1 MNKQLHTIRNLITK
15 TLGIGLIGFVTGIAI
30 VSAQNSST
38 YTFSTNATSSLALD
52 LNLNV
57 VDMSTG
63 TTQLVAAGLDAAAST
78 VTAVG
83 FPFPFMSGFY
93 TQFAVQ
99 EDGVLQLGGAAPGT
113 NVYTISGGT
122 VAAPRLAAFCTDLR
136 TGTSTGKIHYK
147 LIGSAPQRV
156 LVVEFKEMQLFYTGT
171 GTAGTSTFQM
181 RLYEN
186 GTLEYVYGTMSATDV
201 ATANRSPSVG
211 FYLGA
216 ATNLFASV
224 TTATHTVSVTSP
236 YTANP
241 AVAAVGPLTDLTSAS
256 NGTRRAYVF
265 TPPPFCTTPVDQ
277 PTALLFSNII
287 GTQLDLSFTA
297 AVSTPSSYLIV
308 RYPTGAAVT
317 NPVDAAA
324 YVTGQALGLGTVVAS
339 TNTTTATATGLVPST
354 SYDFYVY
361 STQTGAC
368 RTTYNTASP
377 LTLTQSTGLP
387 INFTTTST
395 GGLWSAKATWVGGVV
410 PSVYDS
416 ATVATGAVLTV
427 DVATTVST
435 FILKNNSTVYLN
447 AALIDSSDLI
457 IGIGATF
464 NGFFGT
470 TGRQITVRRNI
481 TNDGT
486 LNMAM
491 PGGIVLLN
499 GITPQTIS
507 GSGTFSL
514 IPTLTV
520 NNALGGVVLN
530 SNITVSNAL
539 NLTNGIV
546 SGTGTLTMGNIGFN
560 SSFAMTSTGGR
571 LSCTAASGLAGII
584 PGNATFTYNAPT
596 PVGPITI
603 GNELNIVAPTNMN
616 VVFNAI
622 SAGNYILGSNI
633 NVNNATFT
641 DSVDVSSF
649 TVTVNGTASFPA
661 LANVFGNGTFTMG
674 ANATISTTNL
684 LGITAAS
691 PSLGSVQT
699 ATRNYSATGN
709 YTYGG
714 AATQVTGDGLPTMLT
729 AGTVTINSTSGTA
742 LSQST
747 QFYNLTL
754 STNFLTNG
762 SDATVTNNANLGT
775 LQVTGAGGFIT
786 TATTR
791 LFLNHTHASGVI
803 QTAANGNF
811 TNTGTR
817 TFAPGTD
824 IVIGG
829 SAVATGNGFPTT
841 GVDSLVL
848 NQTTVLVLTAATSVN
863 TLFITS
869 TGRMTTTDV
878 NALTILGNQAGNVA
892 RNNTGYINGPIT
904 RTIGVGAT
912 GTFLFPLGAAA
923 VGNLGVEVINP
934 VVTGADITLTAI
946 ARSLPTGGS
955 AGTGLTALTN
965 TRYWAF
971 APVGGVGT
979 LASVKNIR
987 ISESTAATLGG
998 TSKKIGFT
1006 TLNAANA
1013 YNSIGGQLDSANVS
1027 ILSSL
1032 AIPAFGTISD
1042 STFLVFGNGTASGTF
1057 TGGTFTVGPTG
1068 NYFSLTQAIA
1078 TMNENTSLSA
1088 PVVLEFQSTYSPSV
1102 ETYPIVFRSTLRT
1115 TATNTITIRPSAAV
1129 SAEINFSAGI
1139 INSTAL
1145 IDFNGGSNIIIDGRP
1160 GGAGTSRYI
1169 KLNQLT
1175 VGTFPTVR
1183 FINDAQNNTLKYLT
1197 VSGQNTS
1204 TTSALIVFGTGITT
1218 GNSNILI
1225 DNCTIN
1231 GLSNTMNCITSV
1243 GSTTPADNKNVTISN
1258 NNIFDFFVNG
1268 GTCDGILTGAGTA
1281 LWTINANNFYQT
1293 AIRNSFSVPAMTTA
1307 TNFRAINTNST
1318 ATNAVYTITNNR
1330 VGGNIPGIPGS
1341 VFIIGD
1347 SNSALAHLIRPID
1360 CSNAGTA
1367 SPSSVQGNII
1377 SDITLYT
1384 NGNDNFSGIGV
1395 LQTGVYNVGNI
1406 TPNLVGSTTTNGN
1419 ITIYHRGTGAAV
1431 IRGYHFTNTGGGLL
1445 QNNIVSGI
1453 DFKVQG
1459 AQATGGSI
1467 TFQGI
1472 LAGATFT
1479 NPVTISG
1486 NTIGSTTLANSFNG
1500 LASSLGAI
1508 GYHGIMISGAT
1519 GAAVSVTNNTISN
1532 LSSFQQ
1538 TFSTGSSI
1546 RGINITGASSVSTTV
1561 SGNTITNLRC
1571 DAPNNSIDVNTV
1583 VIGIHNNTSGAGRQ
1597 VISNNTI
1604 HSLTAPYNGPV
1615 ANVAQAI
1622 LYNSTNS
1629 SGTSLIERNV
1639 IHSLETGNSNVLA
1652 TQIGI
1657 NLGTAATTVQVF
1669 NNFMRLGV
1677 NINGTT
1683 NNANASF
1690 LGILKQNTTNTSV
1703 IYNSVYIG
1711 GSPSASDTLGL
1722 SAAFYRFNS
1731 STIDTVMNNI
1741 FTNVRS
1747 NASGSGE
1754 HYAMNITNA
1763 TGLRADAN
1771 LSYAPGTGG
1780 IPYRVGFTRITSIQ
1794 AWRTAQKPW
1803 ELRSALGN
1811 PSFNAGITNSAAT
1824 INFTLNAASPAA
1836 TAAIP
1841 LAYITTDLA
1850 GNARPVAPAI
1860 GSYDLGLSALTATTD
1875 IYTPRISFVAPGN
1888 RPAASTAFNNVTVTD
1903 IGTGVSTSATA
1914 PRLWYKNATTASAWA
1929 SVAPTSNT
1937 GTANNA
1943 LFQYNFNW
1951 SLIGGAPSLN
1961 DKIMY
1966 YVVAQDLAT
1975 SPNIWYSQYNNI
1987 TPNHSSVTAQITPSV
2002 LLDSFLVVAPLNLN
2016 ISIPTDYPSITG
2028 AGGLFEAINSAALG
2042 GNTTVTIM
2050 GDVNE
2055 TGVNQLN
2062 NPGMA
2067 GFSLLIQPDG
2077 VLRTLWGNST
2087 TSLIRLN
2094 GVSKVTIDGG
2104 PGKNLRILDSIG
2116 TTSSAT
2122 VGATVE
2128 FFGGCTNDTLVN
2140 CIIEGNS
2147 SSTSKGTVMIG
2158 AGTNTNILIANN
2170 TIRAAENDTLR
2181 RPAIGIF
2188 SSNISNANIK
2198 IGGVTARPGGNIIYD
2213 FTSNGISL
2221 AIGDNVVIGSNTL
2234 NTDGNQVYNRDTT
2247 GTVTFINLTSGNNH
2261 IVANN
2266 AVYQS
2271 AGVITGAGTSFTG
2284 INISGGGTNHL
2295 ITNNGVGGSDAT
2307 RAGKAIFA
2315 GFFNGITIN
2324 ASTVVPSIVSKNL
2337 VSNIR
2342 GTNTTTSD
2350 LSNAILVNG
2359 GTVEVGGPSSLDGNI
2374 IGTQTDSL
2382 TSANSIQGIG
2392 IAAGNVKVR
2401 NNTIQGIVFFD
2412 PDFERSNGIFV
2423 SGASTDTITDNI
2435 IRDIK
2440 NYSNN
2445 AGYTLVNIFVN
2456 AGIQINAGSNHFV
2469 SRNTIYNLSTFSTT
2483 GNNPSIGIK
2492 INSAAST
2499 TISSNRIYGFKYT
2512 GTGTG
2517 TSAATGGCFV
2527 IGIQLQASSSG
2538 TTVFA
2543 NNQIS
2548 LGDGMGA
2555 DGQFFGIK
2563 DEGSL
2568 TNQFY
2573 NNSIFINGVAT
2584 GNNHSY
2590 GIFRNSTSVIDVKNN
2605 LIYNRRIT
2613 SGTGK
2618 GFGVGSANAI
2628 TSANLN
2634 YNMMFVNDT
2643 AALAQLGG
2651 TAQGWAAL
2659 NTLYTTTYNTN
2670 WAERISVV
2678 PAPEMLFTDTLV
2690 GNLGIVTTN
2699 PEAWYV
2705 NGKGIRITGFTGDF
2719 NNVSGVRS
2727 GSIAT
2732 GAVDIGSVEFTPSS
2746 VPPLTFA
2753 DKVPTVN
2760 DSTQFFF
2767 ASRMVAKAVWG
2778 VNGSLPTSVDVH
2790 YYSGVNPA
2798 NTGVGKT
2805 RMNAYWDIAQLN
2817 GSGFDYA
2824 LTLMHD
2830 SAVMGTVGAVSNLG
2844 IARYLGAS
2852 TNWTLYNPTIV
2863 NAVTGMMSATPL
2875 TSVGIFTGTDISSN
2889 PLPVKLISF
2898 TAATKGNDAIL
2909 NWNTATETN
2918 NKGFEIERSVNGRTF
2933 EKVNFVKGA
2942 GNSNK
2947 AMSYSLTDANAFT
2960 VSQSNVLYY
2969 RLKQVDLDGKY
2980 TYSNIVR
2987 VDKTTKEANALSVF
3001 PNPYSNDYSISFTA
3015 INEGSATVE
3024 IMDLQGKVV
3033 ATKNAAVVNG
3043 ANTISMTE
3051 ASTVRA
3057 GIYFV
3062 RINVN
3067 GEMQTLKLVKN

>member
-52 LNLNV
+52 LNANV

-63 TTQLVAAGLDAAAST
+63 TTQLVGPGLDANASAA
-78 VTAVG
+78 TAIG
-83 FPFPFMSGFY
+83 FPFSFMSGFY

-99 EDGVLQLGGAAPGT
+99 EDGVLQLGGAVPGT
-113 NVYTISGGT
+113 NVYTITGGT
-122 VAAPRLAAFCTDLR
+122 TAAPRLAAFCTDLR
-136 TGTSTGKIHYK
+136 TGTGTGKIHYK
-147 LIGSAPQRV
+147 LVGSAPQRV
-156 LVVEFKEMQLFYTGT
+156 LIVEFKEMQLFYTNP

-186 GTLEYVYGTMSATDV
+186 GTLEYVYGTMSATNISTTD
-201 ATANRSPSVG
+201 RSPSIG

-224 TTATHTVSVTSP
+224 TTATHTVSITAP
-236 YTANP
+236 YAANP

-265 TPPPFCTTPVDQ
+265 APPPFCATPIDQ
-277 PTALLFSNII
+277 PTSLLFSNII

-297 AVSTPSSYLIV
+297 AVSAPSSYLIV
-308 RYPTGAAVT
+308 RYPVGAAVT
-317 NPVDAAA
+317 NPGDGIA

-368 RTTYNTASP
+368 RTAYNTVSP
-377 LTLTQSTGLP
+377 LMVTQSTGLAV
-387 INFTTTST
+387 NFTTTST

-416 ATVATGAVLTV
+416 ATVAAGATLTV
-427 DVATTVST
+427 DVATTIST

-457 IGIGATF
+457 IGTGATF

-507 GSGTFSL
+507 GSGTFFL

-539 NLTNGIV
+539 NLTNGVV
-546 SGTGTLTMGNIGFN
+546 SGSGNITMGNIGFN
-560 SSFAMTSTGGR
+560 SSFAMTSTGGK
-571 LSCTAASGLAGII
+571 LTCNATSGLAGII

-596 PVGPITI
+596 PVATITT
-603 GNELNIVAPTNMN
+603 GNELNIVAPANMN
-616 VVFNAI
+616 VVFSAI
-622 SAGNYILGSNI
+622 AGGNYILGTNI
-633 NVNNATFT
+633 NVNNATFN
-641 DSVDVSSF
+641 DSVDVDIR
-649 TVTVNGTASFPA
+649 TATVNGIASFTA
-661 LANVFGNGTFTMG
+661 LPNIFGPGTFTMG
-674 ANATISTTNL
+674 PNASITTTNL
-684 LGITAAS
+684 LGITALS
-691 PSLGSVQT
+691 PSGSVQT
-699 ATRNYSATGN
+699 TTRNYSATGN
-709 YTYGG
+709 YTYSG
-714 AATQVTGDGLPTMLT
+714 AATQVTGDGLPTLLT
-729 AGTVTINSTSGTA
+729 AGTVTINSTSGTT
-742 LSQST
+742 LTQST

-754 STNFLTNG
+754 STNLLTNG
-762 SDATVTNNANLGT
+762 SDASVTNNANLGT
-775 LQVTGAGGFIT
+775 LQVAGTGGFIT
-786 TATTR
+786 AATTR

-817 TFAPGTD
+817 TFTPGTD

-841 GVDSLVL
+841 GIDSLVL
-848 NQTTVLVLTAATSVN
+848 NQTSVLVLTAATSVN

-904 RTIGVGAT
+904 RTIGIGAT

-1027 ILSSL
+1027 IISSL

-1129 SAEINFSAGI
+1129 SAEINFSAGT
-1139 INSTAL
+1139 INSASL

-1268 GTCDGILTGAGTA
+1268 GTCDGILTGGGTA

-1347 SNSALAHLIRPID
+1347 SSSALAHLIRPID

-1384 NGNDNFSGIGV
+1384 NGTDNFSGIGV

-1406 TPNLVGSTTTNGN
+1406 TPNLVGSTTANGN
-1419 ITIYHRGTGAAV
+1419 ITIYNRGGVAV

-1459 AQATGGSI
+1459 AQAAGGSI

-1472 LAGATFT
+1472 LASATFT

-1546 RGINITGASSVSTTV
+1546 RGINITGTSSVSTTV

-1597 VISNNTI
+1597 LISNNTI

-1622 LYNSTNS
+1622 LYNSTNTA
-1629 SGTSLIERNV
+1629 GTSLIERNV
-1639 IHSLETGNSNVLA
+1639 MHSLETGSSNVLA

-1690 LGILKQNTTNTSV
+1690 VGILKQNTNNTSI

-1711 GSPSASDTLGL
+1711 GSPSASDTFGL

-1754 HYAMNITNA
+1754 HYAMYITNA

-1771 LSYAPGTGG
+1771 LSYANGTGG

-1824 INFTLNAASPAA
+1824 INFTLSATSPAA

-1850 GNARPVAPAI
+1850 GNTRSVTPAI

-1888 RPAASTAFNNVTVTD
+1888 RPSATTAFNNVTVAD
-1903 IGTGVSTSATA
+1903 IGTGIPTGATA
-1914 PRLWYKNATTASAWA
+1914 PRLWYKNATTASVWA
-1929 SVAPTSNT
+1929 SVAPTSNS

-1951 SLIGGAPSLN
+1951 SLIGGTPSLN

-2002 LLDSFLVVAPLNLN
+2002 LLDSFLIVAPLNTN
-2016 ISIPTDYPSITG
+2016 ITIPTDYPTLTG
-2028 AGGLFEAINSAALG
+2028 AGGFFEAINNAALG
-2042 GNTTVTIM
+2042 GNTTVTIV
-2050 GDVNE
+2050 GDINE

-2062 NPGMA
+2062 SPGMG
-2067 GFSLLIQPDG
+2067 GFSLLIQPDAS
-2077 VLRTLWGNST
+2077 LRTLWGNST

-2128 FFGGCTNDTLVN
+2128 FLGGCSNDTLVN

-2170 TIRAAENDTLR
+2170 TIRAVENDTLR
-2181 RPAIGIF
+2181 RPAISIF

-2198 IGGVTARPGGNIIYD
+2198 IGGVAARPGGNIIYD

-2261 IVANN
+2261 VVANN
-2266 AVYQS
+2266 VVYQS
-2271 AGVITGAGTSFTG
+2271 AGIINGAGTSFTG

-2295 ITNNGVGGSDAT
+2295 ITNNSVGGSDAT

-2324 ASTVVPSIVSKNL
+2324 ASFVTPSVVSKNL
-2337 VSNIR
+2337 VSNLR
-2342 GTNTTTSD
+2342 GTNLTTSD

-2382 TSANSIQGIG
+2382 TSANSIHGVG

-2401 NNTIQGIVFFD
+2401 NNTIQNIVYMD
-2412 PDFERSNGIFV
+2412 ADFERANGIHI
-2423 SGASTDTITDNI
+2423 SGASTDTITDNV
-2435 IRDIK
+2435 IRGIRH
-2440 NYSNN
+2440 YSNS
-2445 AGYTLVNIFVN
+2445 ASALFSGVFVH
-2456 AGIQINAGSNHFV
+2456 AGILINAGSNHLV
-2469 SRNTIYNLSTFSTT
+2469 SRNTIYNLATFPTT
-2483 GNNPSIGIK
+2483 LTNPCIGIK
-2492 INSAAST
+2492 ISAASN
-2499 TISSNRIYGFKYT
+2499 TIVTSNRIYGLKNA

-2517 TSAATGGCFV
+2517 ANGGMV
-2527 IGIQLQASSSG
+2527 IGIQFLTPVTS
-2538 TTVFA
+2538 TTTLVA

-2548 LGDGMGA
+2548 LGDSVGA
-2555 DGQFFGIK
+2555 ECQLFGIR
-2563 DEGSL
+2563 DDGTVS
-2568 TNQFY
+2568 TTINQMY
-2573 NNSIFINGVAT
+2573 NNSIFINGVGA

-2590 GIFRNSTSVIDVKNN
+2590 GIYRNSTTSTVDAKNN
-2605 LIYNRRIT
+2605 LIYNRRTT

-2618 GFGVGSANAI
+2618 GFGVGSTGAI

-2659 NTLYTTTYNTN
+2659 GTLYTTTYNTN

-2746 VPPLTFA
+2746 VPPLAFA
-2753 DKVPTVN
+2753 DKAPTVN

-2778 VNGSLPTSVDVH
+2778 VNGSLPTSVDLH

-2817 GSGFDYA
+2817 GSGFDYS

-2852 TNWTLYNPTIV
+2852 TNWTLYNPTTV
-2863 NAVTGMMSATPL
+2863 NAATGMMSATAL

-2909 NWNTATETN
+2909 NWSTATEAN

-2942 GNSNK
+2942 GNSSK
-2947 AMSYSLTDANAFT
+2947 AISYNFVDKDVWLLSVAE
-2960 VSQSNVLYY
+2960 VYY

-2980 TYSNIVR
+2980 IYSNIVR
-2987 VDKTTKEANALSVF
+2987 VDKNVKEANALSVF

-3024 IMDLQGKVV
+3024 MMDLQGKVIAV
-3033 ATKNAAVVNG
+3033 KNAAVVNG
-3043 ANTISMTE
+3043 VNTISMNE